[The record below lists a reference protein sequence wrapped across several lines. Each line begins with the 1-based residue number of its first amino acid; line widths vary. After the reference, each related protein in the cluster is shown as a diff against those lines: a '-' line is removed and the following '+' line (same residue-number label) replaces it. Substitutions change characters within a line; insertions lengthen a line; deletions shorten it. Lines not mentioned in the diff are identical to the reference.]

1 MLKILGNGTE
11 LITINNPPHIL
22 NQAGQMMPSALYIP
36 FCSFGSVLKGN
47 YVSNISFR
55 VCDLFYPVIHNG
67 KLCYQTDIAKMASEH
82 SLQGS
87 GLLLIMDA
95 NSEKSVAKPSVKQA
109 KKGPEEL
116 DLRKASVETNQL
128 VEINIGTLAQYQAY
142 GPGNYILTSVK
153 KMTASD
159 GFLSMS
165 KEKRKCE
172 KEKFEDCQKRLFQ
185 EGVKKCGCTPQNYVP
200 AILDQTQVL
209 RFAG

>member
-1 MLKILGNGTE
+1 
-11 LITINNPPHIL
+11 
-22 NQAGQMMPSALYIP
+22 
-36 FCSFGSVLKGN
+36 
-47 YVSNISFR
+47 
-55 VCDLFYPVIHNG
+55 
-67 KLCYQTDIAKMASEH
+67 MASEN

-87 GLLLIMDA
+87 LLLIMDA
-95 NSEKSVAKPSVKQA
+95 NSEKSVAKPTVRQV

-116 DLRKASVETNQL
+116 DVRKASVETNQL

-185 EGVKKCGCTPQNYVP
+185 EGVKKWVNNRNADALHRTICQPY
-200 AILDQTQVL
+200 
-209 RFAG
+209 

>member
-11 LITINNPPHIL
+11 LITINNPPYIL
-22 NQAGQMMPSALYIP
+22 NQAGQMMPSALIP

-67 KLCYQTDIAKMASEH
+67 KLCYQTDIVKMASE
-82 SLQGS
+82 QGS

-95 NSEKSVAKPSVKQA
+95 NSEKSVAKPTVRQV

-116 DLRKASVETNQL
+116 DLRKASVETDQL

-153 KMTASD
+153 KIQFSI
-159 GFLSMS
+159 F
-165 KEKRKCE
+165 
-172 KEKFEDCQKRLFQ
+172 
-185 EGVKKCGCTPQNYVP
+185 Y
-200 AILDQTQVL
+200 
-209 RFAG
+209 